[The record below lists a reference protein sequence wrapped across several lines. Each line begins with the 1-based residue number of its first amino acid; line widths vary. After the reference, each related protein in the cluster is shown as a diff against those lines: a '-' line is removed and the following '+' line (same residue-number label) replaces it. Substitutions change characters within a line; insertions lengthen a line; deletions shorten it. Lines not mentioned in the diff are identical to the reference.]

1 MSTTKKPIQEEEKCS
16 NEELKILGD
25 FWTLAIIQA
34 IDGGEKRF
42 AQLER
47 ELPQVNPTTLSNRLK
62 KLEEQGI
69 IKRQEETLDK
79 LSVVYSL
86 TEKGNGIMPIL
97 AEIRVFADKFL
108 KKGRK

>member
-1 MSTTKKPIQEEEKCS
+1 MPKKHIYEEEKCS
-16 NEELKILGD
+16 TEELKMLGD

-47 ELPQVNPTTLSNRLK
+47 ELPNANPTTLSNRLK

-69 IKRQEETLDK
+69 IKRQEETVNN

-97 AEIRVFADKFL
+97 AEIRKFAEKFL
-108 KKGRK
+108 K

>member
-1 MSTTKKPIQEEEKCS
+1 MSSVKINEEEKCS
-16 NEELKILGD
+16 NEELKMLGD
-25 FWTLAIIQA
+25 FWTLAIIQT

-47 ELPQVNPTTLSNRLK
+47 DLPQINPTTLSSRLK

-69 IKRQEETLDK
+69 IKRQEETVDK

-86 TEKGNGIMPIL
+86 TEKGDGIMPIL
-97 AEIRVFADKFL
+97 AEIRKFADKFL
-108 KKGRK
+108 KDGKK

>member
-1 MSTTKKPIQEEEKCS
+1 MSTTKKYIHKEEKCS
-16 NEELKILGD
+16 NEELKMLGD

-47 ELPQVNPTTLSNRLK
+47 ELSDVNPTTLSNRLK

-69 IKRQEETLDK
+69 IKRQEETVNN
-79 LSVVYSL
+79 LSVAYSL

-97 AEIRVFADKFL
+97 HEIRVFADKFP
-108 KKGRK
+108 KK

>member
-1 MSTTKKPIQEEEKCS
+1 MSTTKKFILEEKCS
-16 NEELKILGD
+16 NEELKMLGD

-42 AQLER
+42 TQLER
-47 ELPQVNPTTLSNRLK
+47 ELPQSNPTTLSSRLK

-69 IKRQEETLDK
+69 IKRQEGIVDK

-86 TEKGNGIMPIL
+86 TKKGDGIMPIL
-97 AEIRVFADKFL
+97 SEIRKFADKYL
-108 KKGRK
+108 QK